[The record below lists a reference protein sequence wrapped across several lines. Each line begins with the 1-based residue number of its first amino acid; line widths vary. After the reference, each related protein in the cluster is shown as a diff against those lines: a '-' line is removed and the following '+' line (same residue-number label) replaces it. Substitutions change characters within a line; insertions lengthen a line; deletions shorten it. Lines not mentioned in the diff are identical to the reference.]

1 MRMFRAEKVVDLFRL
16 WRSADYIKHYKHY
29 LCDSVFLLNMLLTAT
44 GAPLRGLD
52 SSNHCRAQLEQITKH
67 VGVFM

>member
-16 WRSADYIKHYKHY
+16 WRSADYIKHYI
-29 LCDSVFLLNMLLTAT
+29 SIFVIVFLLNMLLTAT